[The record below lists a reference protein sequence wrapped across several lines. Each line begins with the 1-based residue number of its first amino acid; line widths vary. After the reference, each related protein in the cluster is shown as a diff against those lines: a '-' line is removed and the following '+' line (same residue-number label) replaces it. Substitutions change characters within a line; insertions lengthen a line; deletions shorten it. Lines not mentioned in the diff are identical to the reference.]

1 MKDLPERVV
10 IIIFAIILLV
20 TGITIASLMNTNI
33 GTNLAKTL
41 GILTALG

>member
-1 MKDLPERVV
+1 MIDLPGKVV
-10 IIIFAIILLV
+10 LIIFAIILLV
-20 TGITIASLMNTNI
+20 TGITIALLMNTNI

>member
-1 MKDLPERVV
+1 MIDLPKRVV
-10 IIIFAIILLV
+10 IIIFLVILLV
-20 TGITIASLMNTNI
+20 AGITIALLMNTNI

>member
-1 MKDLPERVV
+1 MIDLPGKVV
-10 IIIFAIILLV
+10 LIIFAIVVLLA
-20 TGITIASLMNTNI
+20 GIVIALLMNTNI

>member
-1 MKDLPERVV
+1 MKDLPERFV
-10 IIIFAIILLV
+10 IIIFLVILLV
-20 TGITIASLMNTNI
+20 TVITVASLMKTNI